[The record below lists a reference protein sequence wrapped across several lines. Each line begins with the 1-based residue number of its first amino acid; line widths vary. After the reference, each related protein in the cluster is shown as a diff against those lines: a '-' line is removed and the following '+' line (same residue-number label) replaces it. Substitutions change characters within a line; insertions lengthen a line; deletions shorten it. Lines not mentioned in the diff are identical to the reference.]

1 MYSIRNR
8 DYDHPILISIIIII
22 IAIHCHLYCRRGS
35 HFHQDHLEICAKW
48 TKLIFI
54 SLED

>member
-8 DYDHPILISIIIII
+8 DYDHPILISIIINII
-22 IAIHCHLYCRRGS
+22 IAI
-35 HFHQDHLEICAKW
+35 HLEICAKW

>member
-1 MYSIRNR
+1 MFSIRNR

>member
-22 IAIHCHLYCRRGS
+22 IAILFLPYTG
-35 HFHQDHLEICAKW
+35 FTLPKKI
-48 TKLIFI
+48 L
-54 SLED
+54 